1 MLLISY
7 KVFDWLR
14 MKQIIPLFPIALT
27 AGMSIKW
34 WFECWF

>member
-14 MKQIIPLFPIALT
+14 MIKLFHSFQLHWLL
-27 AGMSIKW
+27 SI
-34 WFECWF
+34 